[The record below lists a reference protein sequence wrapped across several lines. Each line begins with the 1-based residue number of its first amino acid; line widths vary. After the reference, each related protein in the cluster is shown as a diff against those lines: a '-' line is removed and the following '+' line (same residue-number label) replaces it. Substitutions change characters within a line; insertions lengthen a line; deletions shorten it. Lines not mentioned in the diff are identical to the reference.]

1 MNFYGDLMDYI
12 NKVLI
17 VDDSVSIRGLIAT
30 EILATSDIEPV
41 FASCFSDA
49 KKLLDEND
57 SYLCAVLDLNLPDAP
72 NGEIVDFVQ
81 KKGIPVIILTGSIN
95 SAIKQTMNSELVI
108 DYIVKRNPSDIK
120 YLASTVKN
128 IYNNQTVKVLAVDDS
143 ITFREYLARLLGNLR
158 FSVLTAADG
167 KEALA
172 VINKHPEI
180 SLVITDYNMP
190 NMDGLSLIEEI
201 RKNYRREEMAILGLS
216 SQDNNELIVKLLK
229 TGANDYMTKPFIVNE
244 FYCRVHQNTSMIGF
258 VKTINASASF
268 DYLTGV
274 NNRRSLIEMGEV
286 MYSNAVRQSI
296 CIAVAMIDADFFK
309 KINDE
314 YGHDVGD
321 KVLVSI
327 AKTLKAGLR
336 TGDIV
341 SRFGGEEF
349 VCLAV
354 IKKLEDA
361 FQIFERIRKAIEKI
375 EIEANYKKLNI
386 SVSIGVTTSLSS
398 SFNEMIKLADK
409 GMYQA
414 KEAGRNRVAE
424 I

>member
-1 MNFYGDLMDYI
+1 MDYI